1 MRNEHSERRQKQL
14 KILNA
19 SLCTVFVLSYLLMLL
34 FAWKDSP
41 ALLLRMLSLSATA
54 FLLVSLIRYL
64 VAAPRPSTEEAKK
77 KKSPSFPS
85 RHTFS
90 AFYLSALAFRFSSAA
105 SMLLY
110 AAAICLGA
118 TRVFLG
124 LHHQRDVVAGA
135 ALGVLL
141 SVVSLLLM

>member
-1 MRNEHSERRQKQL
+1 MGNEHWEHRQKQL

-19 SLCTVFVLSYLLMLL
+19 SLCTVFVLSYLLMLI
-34 FAWKDSP
+34 FAWKESP
-41 ALLLRMLSLSATA
+41 ALLLRMLSLSTTA

-77 KKSPSFPS
+77 KRSHSFPS

-90 AFYLSALAFRFSSAA
+90 AFYLAALAFRFSTAA
-105 SMLLY
+105 SILLY
-110 AAAICLGA
+110 VAAICMGA

-124 LHHQRDVVAGA
+124 LHHKKDVVAGA

-141 SVVSLLLM
+141 AVLSLLLM